1 MRLQIPVT
9 ELRVGMFVEADVM
22 SILHDEGVR
31 HFMELS
37 GAIFTETTRKRL
49 RLSGRVHKEVDHA
62 GGMMLRRKKQL
73 STMLELGV
81 ATLTI
86 NTDKCDV
93 VPDVPELQQ
102 EFKATKQRGAI
113 AADPDS
119 TDSTDSAFS
128 LDSLEL
134 PGLMQSHGVL
144 AAETTPSTAP
154 SGKEVPPVGG
164 RRNFGPRGTGW
175 MKVDTNPTTREGIMQ
190 VISFGGDT
198 SLGASDIEEVLEKEY
213 GIRGTIDHAMIEG
226 LARQAAA
233 SPNRVIRG
241 QFPIA
246 TDLDFGEPE
255 SMVYTCLEGVDE
267 SQFDFPA
274 VKKTLAQ
281 DSLEA
286 VLSSAV
292 GAHLV
297 VPEQELA
304 IFLGNR
310 TNEPPCAG
318 AGVDLNEGRYRSRR
332 FGYLYA
338 GDTEVSVLSP
348 IWVAPDGMSAHYICL
363 PQPAP
368 AALLTQASLTDLLR
382 LAGVTTGLDETA
394 LSRLMQDAEPGSDTQ
409 AIQIAAG
416 QVPVAAK
423 HGHIYLA
430 FEQGV
435 EGAAQVLDRYEAS
448 MVSNNDMLAEITPPS
463 MPQAGWTVTGAP
475 LEATEGEATALM
487 AGSNVRVEERGE
499 KRVMLAELNGRA
511 VVVNQVLSVRSVAD
525 VEQDVSGEFRT
536 EPGRDTRIRGSIRA
550 GSRVQAS
557 SSVAI
562 DGVVED
568 GVQLN
573 ADEHVYVAKGVIGNA
588 TKLTSRGDVEC
599 GFVQR
604 ATVSAVGNVRVAQH
618 AIGAQIRAGG
628 SIRVEGSG
636 DVGCV
641 IGGDLVAGREIHVRS
656 VESRGQPTSLQIS
669 GDPRIE
675 AGLRKVAT
683 TIEFCSTNTRRI
695 IRTLGVDNVSQVRP
709 MLRRMDTAA
718 KPAVVQL
725 LKQLQT
731 LTRNVTQAQDRRR
744 TLQDRQEAVLT
755 DARICVEGKIEA
767 DVRIGIGK
775 AVTVMRQDA
784 EALVFR
790 RHGALVRGSHPDS

>member
-9 ELRVGMFVEADVM
+9 ELRVGMFIEADVM
-22 SILHDEGVR
+22 SILHDEGIR
-31 HFMELS
+31 HFMELG
-37 GAIFTETTRKRL
+37 GAVFTEPTRKRL
-49 RLSGRVHKEVDHA
+49 RLNVRVHKEVSHA
-62 GGMMLRRKKQL
+62 GGMLLRRKKQL
-73 STMLELGV
+73 STLLELGV
-81 ATLTI
+81 ATVTI

-102 EFKATKQRGAI
+102 ELKASRQRGPI
-113 AADPDS
+113 PFDL
-119 TDSTDSAFS
+119 DSAFS

-134 PGLMQSHGVL
+134 PGLMQSHGAL

-154 SGKEVPPVGG
+154 SGKQVTPIGG
-164 RRNFGPRGTGW
+164 RRNFGQRGTGW
-175 MKVDTNPTTREGIMQ
+175 MKVDTNPTTREGVMQ

-198 SLGASDIEEVLEKEY
+198 SLGTSDIMETLEKEY
-213 GIRGTIDHAMIEG
+213 GIRGTIDHAMIEA
-226 LARQAAA
+226 LASQAAA

-241 QFPIA
+241 HFPIA

-281 DSLEA
+281 HALEA

-292 GAHLV
+292 GAYLV
-297 VPEQELA
+297 LPGQELA
-304 IFLGNR
+304 IYLGTK
-310 TNEPPCAG
+310 TNEPPLAG
-318 AGVDLNEGRYRSRR
+318 AGVDLTEGRYCSRQ
-332 FGYLYA
+332 FGYLCA

-348 IWVAPDGMSAHYICL
+348 IWVAPDGMSAHYISL
-363 PQPAP
+363 PQPVP
-368 AALLTQASLTDLLR
+368 AALLTQDSLADLLR
-382 LAGVTTGLDETA
+382 LAGVTHGLDETV
-394 LSRLMQDAEPGSDTQ
+394 LSRLMQDAGPGSDTQ

-416 QVPVAAK
+416 QVPVAGK
-423 HGHIYLA
+423 HEHIYLA

-435 EGAAQVLDRYEAS
+435 AGVAQVLDRYEAS
-448 MVSNNDMLAEITPPS
+448 MVSTNDMLAEVTPPS
-463 MPQAGWTVTGAP
+463 MPQAGWTVTGTP
-475 LEATEGEATALM
+475 LDATEGEATTLM
-487 AGSNVRVEERGE
+487 AGSNVRVEEHGE

-511 VVVNQVLSVRSVAD
+511 VVVNQVLSVRPVVA
-525 VEQDVSGEFRT
+525 VEQDVSGKFQT
-536 EPGRDTRIRGSIRA
+536 EPGRDTRIHGSIRA

-557 SSVAI
+557 SSIAI

-568 GVQLN
+568 GVQLIV
-573 ADEHVYVAKGVIGNA
+573 DEHVYVAKGVIGNA
-588 TKLTSRGDVEC
+588 TKLISKGDVEC
-599 GFVQR
+599 GFVER

-618 AIGAQIRAGG
+618 AIGAHMRAGG
-628 SIRVEGSG
+628 SIRVKGGE

-656 VESRGQPTSLQIS
+656 VESKGQPTSLQIS

-675 AGLRKVAT
+675 AGLRKVDT

-695 IRTLGVDNVSQVRP
+695 IRTLGVDNVSQVGP

-731 LTRNVTQAQDRRR
+731 LTRNITQAQDRRR
-744 TLQDRQEAVLT
+744 TLRDRQEVVLAE
-755 DARICVEGKIEA
+755 ARICVEGKIEA
-767 DVRIGIGK
+767 GVRIGIGK
-775 AVTVMRQDA
+775 AVTVMQQDA
-784 EALVFR
+784 EAVVFR
-790 RHGALVRGSHPDS
+790 LQDGALVRGKEID